1 MKSSTYW
8 LRVALIRE
16 MQMQKNCTY
25 TVRELE
31 RLYDNAIK
39 DLNTE
44 IQKVFKEFR
53 QGVEITKQEA
63 EQLISSAQSEE
74 ISKRLQELLENT
86 DDPKQRMELM
96 KKIHAQ
102 AYGARI
108 SRLEAVKLN
117 VYCYFKEK
125 ANLEIKKSKTFYN
138 TTIEESYYRT
148 IHDIAKGCNIGINF
162 SLIPQRA
169 IDEMLTA
176 KWHGTQFSDRVW
188 ANTDKTAEKAQEI
201 IARGLLSHKSY
212 NAMADE
218 LAAVTDNTK
227 YNASRLVR
235 TQGNHFLNAGEL
247 KAYEDLGIEKYK
259 YLATLDYKTCEKC
272 QPLDGK
278 IFLVSEAEEGVNY
291 PTIHPHCRC
300 TTTMPVDYV
309 NRWARD
315 PITGKGVKIPDTTYS
330 EWVENMTDEQKAAFD
345 KSVTMYK
352 NRSSDKKQYEAYT
365 KRLGKENMPKTFDL
379 FQDLKYNYPEKWTDI
394 KGFYRYKGDNPNTD
408 LKAYECVAEL
418 KNRGIKGSIH
428 IPPKEIDVSNLGFDD
443 NHINTE
449 RKHNVTE
456 TEAKEFIK
464 NAKLSKTI
472 WQGQYENYYSEAG
485 ASYVDIRDESNK
497 FIRTAFKRHEF
508 NDDSELIMEVLKKYG
523 I

>member
-1 MKSSTYW
+1 
-8 LRVALIRE
+8 

-44 IQKVFKEFR
+44 IQKIFTEFR

-63 EQLISSAQSEE
+63 EQLINSAQSEE
-74 ISKRLQELLENT
+74 ISKRLQELLRNT
-86 DDPKQRMELM
+86 EDPTQRMELM

-201 IARGLLSHKSY
+201 IAQGLLSHKSY

-345 KSVTMYK
+345 KNVTMYK

-365 KRLGKENMPKTFDL
+365 ERLGKENMPKTFDL
-379 FQDLKYNYPEKWTDI
+379 FQDLKYNAPKRFKNLTVEYRENSSYLEKQLSYI
-394 KGFYRYKGDNPNTD
+394 MPNGEKGFIPTN
-408 LKAYECVAEL
+408 
-418 KNRGIKGSIH
+418 SI
-428 IPPKEIDVSNLGFDD
+428 
-443 NHINTE
+443 
-449 RKHNVTE
+449 
-456 TEAKEFIK
+456 IK
-464 NAKLSKTI
+464 NAKTIAGAGSKTELRVEPKLVDVYGGKSGDWKKRVGKVESSKYI
-472 WQGQYENYYSEAG
+472 FDVHWYELDEKQYEMKLKHRSE
-485 ASYVDIRDESNK
+485 
-497 FIRTAFKRHEF
+497 
-508 NDDSELIMEVLKKYG
+508 KKT
-523 I
+523 

>member
-44 IQKVFKEFR
+44 IQKVFTEFR
-53 QGVEITKQEA
+53 RGVEITKQEA
-63 EQLISSAQSEE
+63 EQLINSAQSEE
-74 ISKRLQELLENT
+74 ISRRLQELLENT

-169 IDEMLTA
+169 IDEMLAA

-212 NAMADE
+212 NTMADE

-247 KAYEDLGIEKYK
+247 KAYKDLGIEKYK

-345 KSVTMYK
+345 KSVAMYK

-365 KRLGKENMPKTFDL
+365 ERLGKGNMPKTFDL
-379 FQDLKYNYPEKWTDI
+379 FQDLKYNYPERWSLLKDYYKSRGTNMISAFSTFDDYVKYKQIIDSEIVGLVTSDGVTIKGQSKHFIERVLGTGEDPHTGRPRNGVEIEDI
-394 KGFYRYKGDNPNTD
+394 KEALLTGKPNHRPDSLRYFGKKCNVSVNIDDKYLVQTNPS
-408 LKAYECVAEL
+408 K
-418 KNRGIKGSIH
+418 
-428 IPPKEIDVSNLGFDD
+428 
-443 NHINTE
+443 
-449 RKHNVTE
+449 RKQE
-456 TEAKEFIK
+456 DA
-464 NAKLSKTI
+464 
-472 WQGQYENYYSEAG
+472 
-485 ASYVDIRDESNK
+485 
-497 FIRTAFKRHEF
+497 
-508 NDDSELIMEVLKKYG
+508 
-523 I
+523 

>member
-1 MKSSTYW
+1 
-8 LRVALIRE
+8 

-25 TVRELE
+25 TIRELE

-44 IQKVFKEFR
+44 IQRVFKEFR

-63 EQLISSAQSEE
+63 EQLINSAQSEE
-74 ISKRLQELLENT
+74 ISKRLQELLRNT
-86 DDPKQRMELM
+86 EDPTQRMELM

-201 IARGLLSHKSY
+201 IAQGLLSHKSY

-247 KAYEDLGIEKYK
+247 KAYKDLGIEKYK

-345 KSVTMYK
+345 KNVTMYK

-365 KRLGKENMPKTFDL
+365 ERLGKENMPKTFDL
-379 FQDLKYNYPEKWTDI
+379 FQDLKYNYPERWEYYKNIYGTATGYITAGLNLKSGKARQIITVDKSLT
-394 KGFYRYKGDNPNTD
+394 KGIPNSVTQRTNKKG
-408 LKAYECVAEL
+408 
-418 KNRGIKGSIH
+418 GI
-428 IPPKEIDVSNLGFDD
+428 D
-443 NHINTE
+443 
-449 RKHNVTE
+449 R
-456 TEAKEFIK
+456 
-464 NAKLSKTI
+464 
-472 WQGQYENYYSEAG
+472 NYYG
-485 ASYVDIRDESNK
+485 SNGLQSK
-497 FIRTAFKRHEF
+497 QISNHNHGNSKEHPYGKNGEHAHDYIWDNNDFIRIPRPLYDTEIKE
-508 NDDSELIMEVLKKYG
+508 NGDIL
-523 I
+523 